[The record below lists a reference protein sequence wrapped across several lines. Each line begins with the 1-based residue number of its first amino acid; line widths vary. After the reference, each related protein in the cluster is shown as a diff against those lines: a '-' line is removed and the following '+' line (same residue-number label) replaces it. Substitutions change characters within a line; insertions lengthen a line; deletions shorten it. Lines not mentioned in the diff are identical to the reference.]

1 MAIARCPNSGQYCN
15 MVPVSGYVP
24 AFGRNIEP
32 GQNPEYMNECTIP
45 SETNPSPSALSYCG
59 FYAITRTALE
69 GGQK

>member
-1 MAIARCPNSGQYCN
+1 MTFQI
-15 MVPVSGYVP
+15 P

-32 GQNPEYMNECTIP
+32 GQNPEYMNECTIR